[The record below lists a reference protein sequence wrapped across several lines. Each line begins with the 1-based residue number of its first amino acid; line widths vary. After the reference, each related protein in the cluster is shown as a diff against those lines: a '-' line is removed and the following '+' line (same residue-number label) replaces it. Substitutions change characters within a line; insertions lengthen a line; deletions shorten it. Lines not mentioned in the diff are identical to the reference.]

1 MEQKIPFDAARDAHR
16 DAGRDAGRDADIIAL
31 YNRRDEQAI
40 YLTHKRYGGLC
51 TRVAQ
56 NILGNPS
63 DAEECVNDAYLKV
76 WNSIPPAA
84 PSSLSAFI
92 TRITRNLALD
102 RFRAKGRQKR
112 CEGFTVMLS
121 ELGDCIPAP
130 EETDASELLSHIK
143 AFLAEIDGTDRKL
156 FVGRYFH
163 AYEVQ
168 RMAEGYGLTP
178 NAVSLRLYKTR
189 EKLRVY
195 LTERGYTV

>member
-1 MEQKIPFDAARDAHR
+1 MEQNHATDSARDAV
-16 DAGRDAGRDADIIAL
+16 IIDL
-31 YNRRDEQAI
+31 YQKRSEQAI
-40 YLTHKRYGGLC
+40 YLTHQHYGGLC
-51 TRVAQ
+51 TRVAR
-56 NILGNPS
+56 NVLGNPA

-76 WNSIPPAA
+76 WQSIPPEHPA
-84 PSSLSAFI
+84 SLRAFLV
-92 TRITRNLALD
+92 RITRNLALD
-102 RFRAKGRQKR
+102 RFRAKRRQKR
-112 CEGFTVMLS
+112 DEGFTVMLS

-130 EETDASELLSHIK
+130 EERDATELLGHIK
-143 AFLAEIDGTDRKL
+143 DFLREQDETDRNL

-195 LTERGYTV
+195 LQERGYSV

>member
-1 MEQKIPFDAARDAHR
+1 MDDKSIVELFFE
-16 DAGRDAGRDADIIAL
+16 
-31 YNRRDEQAI
+31 RDEQALTETKEKYSR
-40 YLTHKRYGGLC
+40 YLH
-51 TRVAQ
+51 RVAH
-56 NILGNPS
+56 NILQNQQ
-63 DAEECVNDAYLKV
+63 DAEECVNDTYLKA
-76 WNSIPPAA
+76 WKSIPPERPRA
-84 PSSLSAFI
+84 LGAFL

-102 RFRAKGRQKR
+102 RFRAKRRQKR
-112 CEGFTVMLS
+112 DGEFTVMLS

-130 EETDASELLSHIK
+130 EERDATELLGHIK
-143 AFLAEIDGTDRKL
+143 DFLREQDETDRNI

-195 LTERGYTV
+195 LQERGYSV